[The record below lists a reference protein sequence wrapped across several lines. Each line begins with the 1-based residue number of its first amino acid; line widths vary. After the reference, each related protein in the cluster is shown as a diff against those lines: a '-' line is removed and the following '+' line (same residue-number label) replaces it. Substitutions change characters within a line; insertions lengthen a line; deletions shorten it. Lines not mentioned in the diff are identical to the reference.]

1 MSAEISGTWDFK
13 WPQGS
18 AIRVA
23 FQKLPERDVGL
34 MPALDKIIYKYREV
48 AERWLVKK
56 PNIRFE
62 WLGTRLPAPGIF
74 DDHQNLRSPREGE
87 RLNYDVL
94 VSFAST
100 PAKVVANNPS
110 DETHI
115 TGQLSVLGSYARRI
129 NYGTPTT
136 VVGPNRDFIPEGKK
150 LGDYFDDPFFEEIVA
165 HEVGHVLGIPHQH
178 QNPLYSPRPPLE
190 DDNVIGKR
198 LEDIRTIY
206 WTKFAPPIASEIRNV
221 WPHLENTS
229 KSAFFEAE
237 GPPVLFSD
245 WARIDSTSKPLEL
258 ETVMAHPIWTRLTK
272 TRLSATELTEVKQPR
287 THPFEFDLALLQRMY
302 PQR

>member
-23 FQKLPERDVGL
+23 FQNLPERDVGL
-34 MPALDKIIYKYREV
+34 MPPIEKIIYKYREA
-48 AERWLVKK
+48 AERWLANK
-56 PNIRFE
+56 PNIGFE
-62 WLGTRLPAPGIF
+62 WVNTRLPAPGIF
-74 DDHQNLRSPREGE
+74 GDHQNLRSPREGAHVE
-87 RLNYDVL
+87 YDVL

-100 PAKVVANNPS
+100 PAKVVADRAA

-136 VVGPNRDFIPEGKK
+136 VVGPNRDFIPEGKQ
-150 LGDYFDDPFFEEIVA
+150 LGDYFDDPFFEEIVV

-178 QNPLYSPRPPLE
+178 QNPLYARPPLKTPKQIE
-190 DDNVIGKR
+190 DELVG
-198 LEDIRTIY
+198 IRRVY
-206 WTKFAPPIASEIRNV
+206 WTKFAPPIDSEIRKV
-221 WPHLENTS
+221 WPGVENKRRS
-229 KSAFFEAE
+229 ANFDPKSPLVF
-237 GPPVLFSD
+237 FSD
-245 WARIDSTSKPLEL
+245 WGPIENTSKPLEL
-258 ETVMAHPIWTRLTK
+258 QTVMAHPIWSRLTEAK
-272 TRLSATELTEVKQPR
+272 LSARELTEVKQPR
-287 THPFEFDLALLQRMY
+287 TQPFPFDLELLQRMY